1 LQAIFERESER
12 PEAADEAFDGCLER
26 YPADRSVVASAVE
39 HYDGRG
45 QPARGNQILAAL
57 IESQPDAFVQRA
69 QLARRVHAMGERER
83 AEALLRAGTEVAYPF
98 AASYAWAALAELFV
112 KERRFAEAAEAFGRA
127 RALEGDQGPQ
137 RVLAHAELLAL
148 AEENER
154 ALELAEELGDHFY
167 RHMIYARV
175 SLNERKPAEALKH
188 LDKLLAQWPGNAGA
202 HYYAGRAAERIGDW
216 SRAVDAYRNS
226 IRAGANETDT
236 GVKLAQLHRA
246 EGKYQEAFV
255 AVQHHLKEHPRDL
268 EAALLGIEISTRLSA
283 QQLRVSMR
291 LVEDDDAWARVAVV
305 LARATAERRDSEAA
319 IELLRADR
327 RIDLEDPRDSEAL
340 EALAL
345 YLVDVGRRDEALAM
359 VERVLAQ
366 HPDEAR
372 LHWIV
377 SRLTGGARSQ
387 DALERALALAP
398 TLEPARVAMAHRRA
412 DAGDVEGAV
421 ALLEGFTGA
430 SPERLLEL
438 AQLLAAAGRQAEA
451 EAKLEDMLWE
461 RPHHAEAAR
470 QLALLRLERDAG
482 AEPRTLEL
490 AQRAVRFRGG
500 AEAYRVLAEVLEARG
515 ESEPAAQAREKAA
528 AG

>member
-1 LQAIFERESER
+1 
-12 PEAADEAFDGCLER
+12 
-26 YPADRSVVASAVE
+26 
-39 HYDGRG
+39 
-45 QPARGNQILAAL
+45 
-57 IESQPDAFVQRA
+57 
-69 QLARRVHAMGERER
+69 
-83 AEALLRAGTEVAYPF
+83 
-98 AASYAWAALAELFV
+98 
-112 KERRFAEAAEAFGRA
+112 
-127 RALEGDQGPQ
+127 
-137 RVLAHAELLAL
+137 
-148 AEENER
+148 
-154 ALELAEELGDHFY
+154 
-167 RHMIYARV
+167 
-175 SLNERKPAEALKH
+175 
-188 LDKLLAQWPGNAGA
+188 
-202 HYYAGRAAERIGDW
+202 
-216 SRAVDAYRNS
+216 
-226 IRAGANETDT
+226 
-236 GVKLAQLHRA
+236 
-246 EGKYQEAFV
+246 
-255 AVQHHLKEHPRDL
+255 
-268 EAALLGIEISTRLSA
+268 
-283 QQLRVSMR
+283 
-291 LVEDDDAWARVAVV
+291 
-305 LARATAERRDSEAA
+305 
-319 IELLRADR
+319 
-327 RIDLEDPRDSEAL
+327 
-340 EALAL
+340 
-345 YLVDVGRRDEALAM
+345 M